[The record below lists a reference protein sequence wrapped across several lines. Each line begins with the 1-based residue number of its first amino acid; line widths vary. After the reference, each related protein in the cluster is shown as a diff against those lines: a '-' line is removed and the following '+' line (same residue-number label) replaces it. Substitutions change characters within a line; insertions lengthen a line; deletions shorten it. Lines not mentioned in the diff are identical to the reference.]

1 MFGNTS
7 IYGINM
13 MQKILSII
21 DHLWYVGEKLHQQE
35 KSPGDGALLVAI
47 CWYGSFFL
55 PLLSLI
61 YRLKTFLIIQIIL
74 GITLIIIPFVF
85 CRVRYNKLNRELIES
100 RYKNKKEWGKSLFK
114 VWTVLIIVVLVE
126 FIVLIKT
133 GFWHL
138 GA

>member
-1 MFGNTS
+1 
-7 IYGINM
+7 

-21 DHLWYVGEKLHQQE
+21 DYIWYVGEKLHQQE
-35 KSPGDGALLVAI
+35 KSPGDGVLLVAI

-85 CRVRYNKLNRELIES
+85 CRIRYNKLNRELIES

-114 VWTVLIIVVLVE
+114 VWIVLFIVVLVE
-126 FIVLIKT
+126 FILLIKT